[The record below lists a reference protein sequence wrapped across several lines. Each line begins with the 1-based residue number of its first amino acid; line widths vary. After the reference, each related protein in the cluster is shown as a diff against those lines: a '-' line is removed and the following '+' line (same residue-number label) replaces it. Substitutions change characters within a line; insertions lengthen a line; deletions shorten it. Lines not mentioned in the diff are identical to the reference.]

1 MTQDETKHEQT
12 VAHHSLIEWCLI
24 IAVSYVGVLGL
35 IQGLLE
41 ASVLL
46 SAICGLMLAGISI
59 VLMRKRFHVLIEQYE
74 FSFIWLVVLAIA
86 GYSIYHV
93 IIGVLS

>member
-1 MTQDETKHEQT
+1 MTQEKC
-12 VAHHSLIEWCLI
+12 SLIEWCLI
-24 IAVSYVGVLGL
+24 ITVSCFGVLGL

-46 SAICGLMLAGISI
+46 FAICGLILAGISI
-59 VLMRKRFHVLIEQYE
+59 FLMRTRFHTLLERYE